1 MGTTSVAKAEMREIL
16 IEVSAGK
23 WRRRLGGRPTYL
35 ATFWGGALFA
45 FAAALVRWLTIG
57 RVSGS

>member
-1 MGTTSVAKAEMREIL
+1 MREIL